1 MTKHLKKAYPSFS
14 DAEDAYGVDYFEM
27 PVTSTPQ
34 TPKSSQWQDQPLS
47 PIFGHSPSVKSHLK
61 ENVFIGDIVVKL
73 VLMFKTAMTK
83 RMQLQLITYLL
94 KVFIESTYGLN
105 FLHFIHGD
113 IIETVISGVNT
124 LYCNG
129 KKNLLY
135 IFSKIL
141 SQNKLALDRMP
152 FGLIDYNLRFFH
164 AESAVKLEMEDHY
177 AVWQETMMAHFGHK
191 WIALHRGPMW
201 QYDEDDCTPALK
213 ENVANVSATPVSN
226 DIISEA
232 LAVSGVED
240 VLCDVSAAVMLGDAG
255 VTVCAPGVV
264 LCANEVDG
272 STSDDLLGGDR
283 VHVSTMLGASEVDG
297 STSDVLLGADRV
309 HVSTADDLLGANEV
323 DGSASDYLL
332 GGDRVHVS
340 TADAVL
346 RASEVD
352 GSTSDY
358 LLGADRVH
366 VSTADAVLGANEV
379 DGSTSD
385 YLLGGDRVH
394 VSTADAVL
402 GANEVDGS
410 ASDYLL
416 GADRVH
422 VSTADD
428 LLGANEVDGS
438 TSDYLLG
445 NDRVHV
451 NTADAVSSA
460 SHMSHLEISTL
471 WLNLSSSE
479 VDELFQHG
487 VDPSEM
493 DKRHG
498 LTQQKG
504 RQSKNSGLYKPRK
517 VTK

>member
-283 VHVSTMLGASEVDG
+283 VHVST
-297 STSDVLLGADRV
+297 
-309 HVSTADDLLGANEV
+309 
-323 DGSASDYLL
+323 
-332 GGDRVHVS
+332 
-340 TADAVL
+340 
-346 RASEVD
+346 
-352 GSTSDY
+352 
-358 LLGADRVH
+358 
-366 VSTADAVLGANEV
+366 ADAVLGANEV

-422 VSTADD
+422 VSTA
-428 LLGANEVDGS
+428 
-438 TSDYLLG
+438 
-445 NDRVHV
+445 HC
-451 NTADAVSSA
+451 
-460 SHMSHLEISTL
+460 TL